1 MRACKEP
8 AQGSNVA
15 WFEGLAL
22 GGGPRLAGWLAGWL
36 GCGALMWNFKLSDV
50 ELARVG
56 VA

>member
-1 MRACKEP
+1 MRASKEP